1 MLKAIGDQPVQ
12 ILRLLFR
19 EGAVKLS
26 LTHKTE
32 VLIFNSSEHLLLP
45 ENVNILSEGKKK
57 ISLHFIDIMN
67 NYVNKYFWLLYF
79 WETKVLFWRMTRN
92 FVGSHWQIWEGPWFS
107 TYHKTNIS
115 VKCWS
120 NWNSYTAGSSQTG
133 IDILENFLA
142 VSTSEKYIPIPRL
155 ISSILGH
162 YPTERIYVRM
172 FILALVIMVI
182 PHWNNLNILLQNKI
196 HAE

>member
-1 MLKAIGDQPVQ
+1 
-12 ILRLLFR
+12 
-19 EGAVKLS
+19 
-26 LTHKTE
+26 
-32 VLIFNSSEHLLLP
+32 
-45 ENVNILSEGKKK
+45 
-57 ISLHFIDIMN
+57 
-67 NYVNKYFWLLYF
+67 
-79 WETKVLFWRMTRN
+79 
-92 FVGSHWQIWEGPWFS
+92 
-107 TYHKTNIS
+107 
-115 VKCWS
+115 
-120 NWNSYTAGSSQTG
+120 
-133 IDILENFLA
+133 LENFLA

>member
-1 MLKAIGDQPVQ
+1 LLKAIGDQPVQ

-67 NYVNKYFWLLYF
+67 NYVNKYF
-79 WETKVLFWRMTRN
+79 
-92 FVGSHWQIWEGPWFS
+92 
-107 TYHKTNIS
+107 
-115 VKCWS
+115 
-120 NWNSYTAGSSQTG
+120 
-133 IDILENFLA
+133 
-142 VSTSEKYIPIPRL
+142 
-155 ISSILGH
+155 
-162 YPTERIYVRM
+162 
-172 FILALVIMVI
+172 
-182 PHWNNLNILLQNKI
+182 
-196 HAE
+196 